1 MGYIVVV
8 KGDGKKMKEMY
19 FSFGALSDKF
29 SEQCE
34 RQGYRLKNAE
44 KWDKLVHCII
54 MLHIHNILTESRYDE
69 CLQRIL
75 KFYKDDLEEI

>member
-1 MGYIVVV
+1 
-8 KGDGKKMKEMY
+8 MKEMY

-34 RQGYRLKNAE
+34 RQGYKLNNAN
-44 KWDKLVHCII
+44 KWDNLVHYTI
-54 MLHIHNILTESRYDE
+54 MLHIHGILTDSRYDE

-75 KFYKDDLEEI
+75 KFYKYDLEEIE